1 MLMMAFTVQTF
12 SGFCRKMR
20 DDDAETNFAVFEFTM
35 KTAIVRSPSCHQW
48 QLPIESFAAPQRR
61 STVEPLPFVNRKKH
75 KIMIIMEKA
84 RMFSV
89 LLLVLLCVPVVP
101 LVMASLE
108 SVSCPSRDISAI
120 VIGAGPAGLVTA
132 LGLSKLCREV
142 HLIEKHPTF
151 EQRGSTFG
159 IMPNG
164 RKALAEIDPTL
175 WGDLEQVGIVT
186 PNGGLMLPWWEMRDA
201 VLRKVKQTENII
213 LRAGETL
220 VDIDDGD
227 SEGVRASFESGLELS
242 ADFLVGSDGVHSFV
256 RNWLGLPP
264 AIETNSTVFRGSLIV
279 TDESSKELKALLDLG
294 LVPMG
299 SREFEGMFFMV
310 FNFHSKHP
318 GRLLWTFSTTKQLDE
333 SASPM
338 LLLRQAVTDEGDL
351 RLMEEIFDRSD
362 VAHLKPY
369 RPTSVVDFSDD
380 ILATLEGRWG
390 GRGQVT
396 LTGDAAHACRPTDG
410 QGGNQAFEDAVVLCR
425 TLKDD
430 LPVLETL
437 RKFEE
442 TRLPRVKRIHDDQRI
457 RYENRMRG
465 VSVGPQALAMQQWI
479 AEGV

>member
-1 MLMMAFTVQTF
+1 MIF
-12 SGFCRKMR
+12 S
-20 DDDAETNFAVFEFTM
+20 
-35 KTAIVRSPSCHQW
+35 PLLY
-48 QLPIESFAAPQRR
+48 QLSY
-61 STVEPLPFVNRKKH
+61 L
-75 KIMIIMEKA
+75 EKA
-84 RMFSV
+84 RV
-89 LLLVLLCVPVVP
+89 CLILLLVLLFLAPSVP
-101 LVMASLE
+101 LVMASTE
-108 SVSCPSRDISAI
+108 SASCPSRNTTAI

-142 HLIEKHPTF
+142 YLIEKHPTF

-175 WGDLEQVGIVT
+175 WGDLEQVGIGT
-186 PNGGLMLPWWEMRDA
+186 PTGGLMLPWWEMRDA
-201 VLRKVKQTENII
+201 VLRKVQQTENII
-213 LRAGETL
+213 LRAGENL
-220 VDIDDGD
+220 MNIDDGG
-227 SEGVRASFESGLELS
+227 SEGVSASFESGLELT

-279 TDESSKELKALLDLG
+279 TDESSNELKALLDQG
-294 LVPMG
+294 LVPM
-299 SREFEGMFFMV
+299 SRQFEGIFFMV

-338 LLLRQAVTDEGDL
+338 LLLRQVVTDEGDL
-351 RLMEEIFDRSD
+351 RLMEEIFDGSD
-362 VAHLKPY
+362 TAHLKAY

-380 ILATLEGRWG
+380 TLATLGGRWG

-430 LPVLETL
+430 LPILETL

-465 VSVGPQALAMQQWI
+465 VPVGPQPLAMHQWI